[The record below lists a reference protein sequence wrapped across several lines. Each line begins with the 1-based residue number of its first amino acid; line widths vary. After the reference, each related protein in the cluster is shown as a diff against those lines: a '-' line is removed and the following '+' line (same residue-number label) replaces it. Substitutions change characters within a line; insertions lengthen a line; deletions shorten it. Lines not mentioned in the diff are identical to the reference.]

1 MVKHVEFP
9 SNVLTSEQEIKE
21 IDNTLKLGY
30 IVKRNSNYLQGHSKL
45 CTFFAVSRCLCYA
58 IMKSTVLFFKIMAQ
72 VNDDIQ
78 AQSQVLPA
86 NTHSIT

>member
-1 MVKHVEFP
+1 
-9 SNVLTSEQEIKE
+9 
-21 IDNTLKLGY
+21 
-30 IVKRNSNYLQGHSKL
+30 
-45 CTFFAVSRCLCYA
+45 
-58 IMKSTVLFFKIMAQ
+58 MKSTVLFFKIMAQ